1 VKKEENGRGG
11 NQKDGDSR
19 GGESVRKSLVGCQD
33 FEVEISDM
41 VRLRGGKDGSTEAVQ
56 ALRQ

>member
-1 VKKEENGRGG
+1 MAG
-11 NQKDGDSR
+11 DGDNR

-41 VRLRGGKDGSTEAVQ
+41 VRLRGGKDGSTEAV
-56 ALRQ
+56 